1 MWVKALG
8 TAVLPCLLIAGP
20 AAAQDQCAVPDY
32 FVAPYYQLPKAA
44 VAVRKSQSLSILVI
58 SSAPSQTRIGDKLRS
73 YPSFLEAALKEQL
86 PKHNITVAVH
96 AEARRSIEEIVPA
109 LQKIVT
115 ARKPDLVIWQ
125 TGTVEALRG
134 VGADQYERDLE
145 AGIEHIRKA
154 GADVMLVNPQYSP
167 RMALL
172 TNSPAICDRI
182 RRVAAYADV
191 PLFNRYDL
199 MKHWGENDV
208 FDFTALKNDG
218 SFEKVHRCLGR
229 ALAEYISR
237 AASFA
242 EIAKLPQ

>member
-1 MWVKALG
+1 MWVKALR
-8 TAVLPCLLIAGP
+8 TAVLPCLLFAGP
-20 AAAQDQCAVPDY
+20 AVAQDQCAVPDY
-32 FVAPYYQLPKAA
+32 FVAPYYQLSKSA
-44 VAVRKSQSLSILVI
+44 VAVRKSKSLNILVI
-58 SSAPSQTRIGDKLRS
+58 SSAPSQTRSGDKLRS
-73 YPSFLEAALKEQL
+73 YPSFLEAALKERL
-86 PKHNITVAVH
+86 PNYSISVAVH
-96 AEARRSIEEIVPA
+96 TEARRSIEEIVPL
-109 LQKIVT
+109 LQGIVT

-145 AGIEHIRKA
+145 TGIEHIRKV
-154 GADVMLVNPQYSP
+154 GADAMLVNPQYSP

-172 TNSPAICDRI
+172 TNSAAISDRI

-191 PLFNRYDL
+191 PLFDRYDL
-199 MKHWGENDV
+199 MKYWGENDV
-208 FDFTALKNDG
+208 FDFTALRNDG
-218 SFEKVHRCLGR
+218 SFEKVHGCLGR